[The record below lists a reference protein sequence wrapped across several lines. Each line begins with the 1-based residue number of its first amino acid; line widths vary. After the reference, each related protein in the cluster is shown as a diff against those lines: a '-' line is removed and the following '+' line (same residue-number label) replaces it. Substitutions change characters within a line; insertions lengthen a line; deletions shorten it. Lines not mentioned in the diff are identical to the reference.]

1 MTLLLIQAA
10 ATLALVGLIWTIQ
23 LVHYPLL
30 SSVGG
35 ASFEQYHDQHTRRMT
50 WLVGPLMPTELLAS
64 IWIVLAPPAGVS
76 PTLAWMGLGLVL
88 LIWGITAFVS
98 VPAHQRLA
106 QGFDLEA
113 HTRLVQTNWIRT
125 IAWTARGAL
134 AIWMIVAHTR

>member
-1 MTLLLIQAA
+1 MPILRLLPAA
-10 ATLALVGLIWTIQ
+10 LALL
-23 LVHYPLL
+23 
-30 SSVGG
+30 
-35 ASFEQYHDQHTRRMT
+35 
-50 WLVGPLMPTELLAS
+50 
-64 IWIVLAPPAGVS
+64 VLAAHFYRAGLVFLV
-76 PTLAWMGLGLVL
+76 PLCLGLVL

-125 IAWTARGAL
+125 LAWTARGAL